1 MNTIYLD
8 PNQVP
13 QSLRGSYTG
22 KKFHAILTEE
32 ISIPSDAGLWSGGS
46 REQYYLVEIS
56 TGRSIPTPSQGTA
69 PWDKARHSYQGTLP
83 EGVALVCHSMFCGK
97 DMGLTFY
104 VRPDAAAK
112 LLPEKSEELSE
123 HEKIVLSATASY
135 KSSYNGMDRYE
146 MAKSY
151 AYGAQS
157 FPTRAEWDEAKALLI
172 TKGMLNKAGAITNKG
187 RNSR

>member
-13 QSLRGSYTG
+13 SRLRGDYKG
-22 KKFHAILTEE
+22 KQFKAVVTDTVE
-32 ISIPSDAGLWSGGS
+32 IPITAGLWDGGS
-46 REQYYLVEIS
+46 RDLYHFVELA
-56 TGRSIPTPSQGTA
+56 TGICFAIPNQSAA
-69 PWDKARHSYQGTLP
+69 PWDKARHAYKGELP
-83 EGVALVCHSMFCGK
+83 LGVVMVEHSWFCGK
-97 DMGLTFY
+97 DAGLTFY

-123 HEKIVLSATASY
+123 HEKIVLYATASY

-157 FPTRAEWDEAKALLI
+157 FPTRAEWDQAKASLI
-172 TKGMLNKAGAITNKG
+172 GKGMLNKAGAITNKG